1 MHQILTLLFDA
12 YTREECAVSHMP
24 PNLTSQVQFQRLK
37 ELAGEEVALEIWD
50 AATQEGAEWEEV
62 CFRAG
67 LRAGVEVALELLDHT
82 IRPSGC
88 VEG

>member
-1 MHQILTLLFDA
+1 MHLLLTLLFDD
-12 YTREECAVSHMP
+12 YTREECATAQVH
-24 PNLTSQVQFQRLK
+24 PNAASQMQFQRLK
-37 ELAGEEVALEIWD
+37 KLVGEKTALEIWD
-50 AATQEGAEWEEV
+50 AAAQEGAEWEEV

-67 LRAGVEVALELLDHT
+67 LRAGVEVVLELLDLS

>member
-1 MHQILTLLFDA
+1 MHHILTLLFDT
-12 YTREECAVSHMP
+12 YTQEECTASHIQ

-37 ELAGEEVALEIWD
+37 ELAGEEAALEIWD

-67 LRAGVEVALELLDHT
+67 LRAGVEVALELLDPS

-88 VEG
+88 VEE